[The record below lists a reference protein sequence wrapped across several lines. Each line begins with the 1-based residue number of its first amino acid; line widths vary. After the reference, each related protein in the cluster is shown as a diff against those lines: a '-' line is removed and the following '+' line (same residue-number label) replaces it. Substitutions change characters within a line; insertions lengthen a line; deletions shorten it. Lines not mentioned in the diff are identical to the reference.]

1 MRNRLDVKQLYLE
14 QLIGPA
20 AKQARPGA
28 GNDYLVLKSAAA
40 GYEQVN
46 RTLGGFYHDDGS
58 KMLHTTLDAAINA
71 TTASRGDRIF
81 VLEGHTENLTA
92 ATSVNLDVNGV
103 SVIGIGEGSL
113 MPKFST
119 TAAAGSITIAG
130 TDCLLENIWVYSN
143 FATGTTTG
151 ITVAATADGSTL
163 RKIKMTEAANT
174 SEFLTW
180 IAVATT
186 IADFTI
192 EGCYLQGIIGGTDAN
207 AIIFAG
213 TSANCKILNNYIYG
227 DFSGDVID
235 HNTGAS
241 TTILISGNRIANM
254 DTGADGDCISLKS
267 DGTGYIVD
275 NYGFYNKNAA
285 TVFTGAAAVWHQNY
299 GSNTLG
305 DSGILFPAAAAAIP

>member
-1 MRNRLDVKQLYLE
+1 MKRNKAYFKEITADRYLGPGTNPTTGNTYYVGSVTGSNVKY
-14 QLIGPA
+14 
-20 AKQARPGA
+20 A
-28 GNDYLVLKSAAA
+28 GLTPDTAWGTLAYGLSQIADGDTIYVLP
-40 GYEQVN
+40 
-46 RTLGGFYHDDGS
+46 
-58 KMLHTTLDAAINA
+58 
-71 TTASRGDRIF
+71 
-81 VLEGHTENLTA
+81 GHTENLTVATSINIA
-92 ATSVNLDVNGV
+92 ATMDNV
-103 SVIGIGEGSL
+103 SIIGIGEGNM

-119 TAAAGSITIAG
+119 TAAAGSITLAG
-130 TDCLLENIWVYSN
+130 TNCLIENIWVYSN

-163 RKIKMTEAANT
+163 RKIRMTEAANT

-180 IAVATT
+180 ISVATT

-213 TSANCKILNNYIYG
+213 TSANCKIVNNYIYG